1 MKTGILWD
9 LDGTLLD
16 TLQDLTDSVNFVLTQ
31 FGCPVRT
38 QDEVR
43 RFVGNGAFRLIE
55 LSLPGK
61 ADDPDPNAVL
71 LNFQQHYRINCQNKT
86 CPYEGILQVLELLG
100 SFGPGLFIPAL

>member
-16 TLQDLTDSVNFVLTQ
+16 TLQDLTDSVNYVLTQ

-71 LNFQQHYRINCQNKT
+71 LNFQQHHRFYRQLH
-86 CPYEGILQVLELLG
+86 LQH
-100 SFGPGLFIPAL
+100 P